1 LASLS
6 GRSSRL
12 ADCSLR
18 LGEGRNAYSKQWG
31 DVNAAVVLSLI
42 AINT

>member
-1 LASLS
+1 MRDAEFRGEIKLASD
-6 GRSSRL
+6 RR
-12 ADCSLR
+12 
-18 LGEGRNAYSKQWG
+18 EGRNAYSKQWG